1 MLASAIALVV
11 AFMSRTPLQPAAQS
25 AIPNPQSAL
34 TGPVVVVDTS
44 KGTFAFETYPND
56 APKTVAH
63 ILDLVRRGFY
73 DGQRIH
79 RALPGFVVQ
88 WGDPQSRDLDRQAE
102 WGKGAAASSGT
113 PIGISEIAKKR
124 PHTKGA
130 VGVAHLGVPTQADS
144 QIYVTL
150 ADRPDLNGKYTV
162 FGHIVSGDDVLD
174 RLQVGDVIK
183 KAYVRD

>member
-1 MLASAIALVV
+1 MLANVIALVLV
-11 AFMSRTPLQPAAQS
+11 LAALQPAAG
-25 AIPNPQSAL
+25 A
-34 TGPVVVVDTS
+34 VVVVETS

-56 APKTVAH
+56 APKTVEH
-63 ILDLVRRGFY
+63 ILALVKRGFY

-88 WGDPQSRDLDRQAE
+88 WGDPQSRDVNKQAD

-113 PIGISEIAKKR
+113 PIGISEITKKHQ
-124 PHTKGA
+124 HTKGA
-130 VGVAHLGVPTQADS
+130 VGVSHIGVPTQADS
-144 QIYVTL
+144 QIYITL

-162 FGHIVSGDDVLD
+162 FGHLIEGDDVVSA
-174 RLQVGDVIK
+174 LQVGDVIR